1 MANYVFNSLYVK
13 GDPEDVKR
21 FFTTAKMTITET
33 FIDWSI
39 PSIHKELVTRT
50 IDTDFSFRAF
60 VRPPSEN
67 YDDYITSG
75 GGSVQNWYHWN
86 IDSWGTKWDAQD
98 VHVDL
103 DSAYASFTTA
113 WSPPM
118 PVFEAIIKQF
128 PELSF
133 TFSYEEEQGWG
144 GELHAKD
151 GVITYRTEWDIPESH
166 ADNVALG
173 KECSC
178 EYEDDDEYWYKDC
191 PKAIEAAKESVDA

>member
-1 MANYVFNSLYVK
+1 MPNHVFNSLYVK
-13 GDPEDVKR
+13 GDPESVKR
-21 FFTTAKMTITET
+21 FFTTAKMTYTQT
-33 FIDWSI
+33 YFDWSV
-39 PSIHKELVTRT
+39 PSIEKDLVTQT
-50 IDTDFSFRAF
+50 VDADFSFRAF
-60 VRPPSEN
+60 VQPPSED
-67 YDDYITSG
+67 YDDYQTAT

-86 IDSWGTKWDAQD
+86 IDNWGTKWDAYD
-98 VHVDL
+98 VCVDL
-103 DSAYASFTTA
+103 ENSSVAFVTA
-113 WSPPM
+113 WSPPT

-133 TFSYEEEQGWG
+133 TFRYEEEQGWG
-144 GELHAKD
+144 GEIHAKD
-151 GVITYRTEWDIPESH
+151 GVITYRTEWDIPNSH